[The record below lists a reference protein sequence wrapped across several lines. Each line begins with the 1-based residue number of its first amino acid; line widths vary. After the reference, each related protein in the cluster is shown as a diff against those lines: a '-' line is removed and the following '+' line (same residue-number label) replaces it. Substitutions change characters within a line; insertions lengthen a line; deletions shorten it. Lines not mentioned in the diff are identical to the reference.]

1 MTELLAGG
9 SLDLLRHFHASLETH
24 FGALR
29 DERARLAPAPPVFA
43 LEHDLPENELALLQ
57 TAVRRSVAAGAP
69 VAQRRFW
76 LPFVVYATE
85 IGYGYE
91 GDEYWDTFAYETPHW
106 DDYNRYWFKTWFVR
120 FAQEFGGVEPQGAWA
135 SHFRIIAWPITHA
148 VLPAY
153 LQRQFAQLLFDF
165 RTGLSLDVLRD
176 PLVLG
181 NQLANRA
188 NCYSDRFRI
197 FAQNTA
203 LMGHVAAALLSG
215 DDEESPY
222 LTSSTLDRVVEG
234 LTRERQAR
242 EWLRSARQ
250 RAGQIRASGFQPAK
264 PTTRAHTAE
273 RLPQATDP
281 KLFLRLVGGTWRAY
295 AELPDLTALSGRL
308 PHLYENLR
316 TLRGKVSG
324 GSRPVPKGGLAY
336 AGQVIRFENWPDPG
350 APFVQLEEADK
361 AVNALLADQ
370 CVITPGPWWL
380 FRRQGDALATEV
392 KGRFVRPG
400 QDYILVGTDVEP
412 RELPWCEPVALGLD
426 GATAS
431 ELRVPEPI
439 TAADRASLESSGLA
453 TVSSASIRPV
463 GIVASSW
470 DGEGSAEWIAGEP
483 NILEIRCT
491 LTPAKCLLTVDGQPF
506 FPTWPDGDT
515 AILLALR
522 DLPAGPHEVRVVL
535 SDSYGKGLA
544 EGSLAVLI
552 RDPIARPD
560 GADVGEGLRMRASPA
575 RPTFTELW
583 DMTQPDSWRE
593 RASITIQGP
602 PGGQAEF
609 VVALKSDRGADLSTV
624 HRKITLP
631 INADAWVGLANWVR
645 HEKAFEN
652 KYDDAEE
659 CVLSVRRG
667 GLGFASLT
675 CERGFRP
682 LRWRFSTDR
691 YRHKHARLSDRT
703 DSGDAYAQLYTVQ
716 EPLLPVRYAATD
728 VIDLPPSGGLLRGVA
743 AGFEALTIAPTDPTT
758 LLLGAYEPPTVP
770 QLDRNL
776 ATVVRVVNASWMW
789 ATADLPADPFAADMQ
804 RKVLKVLAAAN
815 VALICQGVSAAV
827 ERRLA
832 SADDPGD
839 HLDDLRAAVGKS
851 PAQLRLAES
860 IGRHLHEWTTPER
873 LAHGFGHFISQAVET
888 SGMPNEPSIPSLLL
902 AFAALPGVIMSL
914 PDHQREE
921 FLRAVMDSPVLL
933 RAARFAVVAS
943 RAINGV
949 EPAEMSVA

>member
-1 MTELLAGG
+1 MTELPAGG
-9 SLDLLRHFHASLETH
+9 PLDLLRHFHASLETH

-57 TAVRRSVAAGAP
+57 AAVRRSVAAGAP
-69 VAQRRFW
+69 IARRRFW

-91 GDEYWDTFAYETPHW
+91 GDEYWDTFAHETPGW
-106 DDYNRYWFKTWFVR
+106 DDANRYWFKAWFLR
-120 FAQEFGGVEPQGAWA
+120 FAKEFGGAEPQGAWA
-135 SHFRIIAWPITHA
+135 AHFRIIAWPITHA

-165 RTGLSLDVLRD
+165 RTGLSLELLHD

-181 NQLANRA
+181 EQLARRA
-188 NCYSDRFRI
+188 YWYSDRFRI

-203 LMGHVAAALLSG
+203 LMGQVAAALLSG
-215 DDEESPY
+215 DEEDSPY
-222 LTSSTLDRVVEG
+222 LTSATLDRVVEG
-234 LTRERQAR
+234 VTYERQAR
-242 EWLRSARQ
+242 EWLRSAQR
-250 RAGQIRASGFQPAK
+250 RAGQVRASGFQAAK
-264 PTTRAHTAE
+264 PTTRAPTAE

-281 KLFLRLVGGTWRAY
+281 KLFLRLHDGTWRAY
-295 AELPDLTALSGRL
+295 AELPDLTALSDRL

-336 AGQVIRFENWPDPG
+336 AGQEIRFESWPDPR
-350 APFVQLEEADK
+350 AAFVQLEDADK

-380 FRRQGDALATEV
+380 FRRQGDALAIEV

-400 QDYILVGTDVEP
+400 QDYILVGADVEP
-412 RELPWCEPVALGLD
+412 PQLPWCEPVALGLH
-426 GATAS
+426 GATAYQ
-431 ELRVPEPI
+431 LRVPEPI
-439 TAADRASLESSGLA
+439 TAAERASLETSGLA

-463 GIVASSW
+463 GIVAGSW

-491 LTPAKCLLTVDGQPF
+491 LTPANCLLTVDGQPF
-506 FPTWPDGDT
+506 FPTWPDGET

-522 DLPAGPHEVRVVL
+522 DLSAGPHEVRVVL
-535 SDSYGKGLA
+535 SDSDGKSLA

-552 RDPIARPD
+552 REASTRPD

-583 DMTQPDSWRE
+583 DTTQPDSWRE
-593 RASITIQGP
+593 PASITIQGP
-602 PGGQAEF
+602 PGGQAQF
-609 VVALKSDRGADLSTV
+609 VVALKSDRGTVLATV
-624 HRKITLP
+624 HRRVTLP
-631 INADAWVGLANWVR
+631 VNADAWVGLANWVR
-645 HEKAFEN
+645 HEKAFESN
-652 KYDDAEE
+652 YDDAEG
-659 CVLSVRRG
+659 CVLSVRRD

-703 DSGDAYAQLYTVQ
+703 DSGDAHAELYTVH
-716 EPLLPVRYAATD
+716 EPLVPVLYAPTD
-728 VIDLPPSGGLLRGVA
+728 VIDLPPSGGLLRGIA
-743 AGFEALTIAPTDPTT
+743 AGFEALVIAPTDPTA
-758 LLLGAYEPPTVP
+758 LLLGAKEPPTVP
-770 QLDRNL
+770 HLDRNL
-776 ATVVRVVNASWMW
+776 ATVLRVVKASWMW

-804 RKVLKVLAAAN
+804 RKVLKLLAAAN
-815 VALICQGVSAAV
+815 VTLICQGVSATV

-832 SADDPGD
+832 NAEDPGD

-860 IGRHLHEWTTPER
+860 IGRHLHEWTTPGR
-873 LAHGFGHFISQAVET
+873 LAQGFGHFIGPTVET
-888 SGMPNEPSIPSLLL
+888 SGMPSEPSIPSLLL

-914 PDHQREE
+914 PDHQREQ

-933 RAARFAVVAS
+933 RAARFAAVAS
-943 RAINGV
+943 RALNGI